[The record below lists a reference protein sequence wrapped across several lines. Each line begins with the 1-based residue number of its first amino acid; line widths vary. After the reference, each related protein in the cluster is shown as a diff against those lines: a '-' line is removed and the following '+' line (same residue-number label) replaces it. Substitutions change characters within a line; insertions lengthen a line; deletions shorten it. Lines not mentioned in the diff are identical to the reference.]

1 MGRPRFDLSGSQ
13 VVASLL
19 AAMTGAVAASYLG
32 IAGTIIGAA
41 VMSVASTAGAAVYKH
56 YLARS
61 RERLKAA
68 AVVIAPRATLTV
80 TAGHRG
86 HRSAAEPATG
96 DSAQTEAL
104 ARTEDPAQTEA
115 MLARTEDSARTV
127 PSSGRLASSSI
138 ADEAETEVFARVG
151 NPGRAQHADLPAGQV
166 PDRGSRPAENPAEM
180 PDGNHA
186 GGTADQEH
194 RPGQP
199 DGRPGRLRRWAP
211 LAAVALAVFLF
222 VMGGITAVEL
232 VAGRPLDS
240 VLHGQRGSG
249 TSVGQ
254 LIGGNHAGRPDSPAR
269 PKPSHPAPSV
279 QPSPSPS
286 PSRLPSPSPS
296 PSPSRSPSP
305 SPSSPSA
312 SSAPSPPA

>member
-80 TAGHRG
+80 KAGHRG
-86 HRSAAEPATG
+86 HRAAAGAATG
-96 DSAQTEAL
+96 DSGQTEALARTEDSAQTEAL
-104 ARTEDPAQTEA
+104 ARTK
-115 MLARTEDSARTV
+115 DSARTV
-127 PSSGRLASSSI
+127 PSSGRLAASSI

-166 PDRGSRPAENPAEM
+166 PDRGSRPAENLAEM

-186 GGTADQEH
+186 GTADQEH
-194 RPGQP
+194 RPSQP

-249 TSVGQ
+249 TSVGE
-254 LIGGNHAGRPDSPAR
+254 LIGGNHAGRQDSPAR

-279 QPSPSPS
+279 QPSPSSS

-296 PSPSRSPSP
+296 RLPSP